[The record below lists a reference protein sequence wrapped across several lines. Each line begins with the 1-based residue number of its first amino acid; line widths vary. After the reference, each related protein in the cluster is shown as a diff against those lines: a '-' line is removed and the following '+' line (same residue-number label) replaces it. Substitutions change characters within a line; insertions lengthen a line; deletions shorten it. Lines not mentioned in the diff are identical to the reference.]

1 MRVWMNYR
9 APNENGSFGT
19 MVDKVQCDFHARIPR
34 SNNKNMLI
42 FEILPRTKPSGMNE
56 LPRKAT
62 EALKLRHK
70 RVSGFTSGHHQKPPT
85 VLLELTGVP
94 VEGHDP
100 PVVAA
105 LVVLG
110 QLHGSSVQRRDSQVG
125 DVFNLRNEN
134 SLSVDKK
141 NISKLLLLTEN
152 IFNSYFKK
160 SQL

>member
-1 MRVWMNYR
+1 MNYW
-9 APNENGSFGT
+9 AINENGSFGT

-110 QLHGSSVQRRDSQVG
+110 QLHGSSVQRRDSEVG
-125 DVFNLRNEN
+125 DVVVQVLQE
-134 SLSVDKK
+134 
-141 NISKLLLLTEN
+141 LLLGNVGRKRCWEGFVGKLAVLFPEVEVEA
-152 IFNSYFKK
+152 
-160 SQL
+160 LV

>member
-1 MRVWMNYR
+1 
-9 APNENGSFGT
+9 
-19 MVDKVQCDFHARIPR
+19 
-34 SNNKNMLI
+34 
-42 FEILPRTKPSGMNE
+42 MNE
-56 LPRKAT
+56 LLGYKREWKFWHHGWQGPMRFPCQNSPIQQQEHADLWNPSQNETQWKAT
-62 EALKLRHK
+62 EAL
-70 RVSGFTSGHHQKPPT
+70 KPPT